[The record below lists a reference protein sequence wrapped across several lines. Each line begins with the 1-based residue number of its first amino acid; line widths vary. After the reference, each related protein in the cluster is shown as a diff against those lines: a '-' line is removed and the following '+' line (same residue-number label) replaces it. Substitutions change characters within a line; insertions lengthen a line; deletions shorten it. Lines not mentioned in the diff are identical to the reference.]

1 MELEEAGMNKHAD
14 SSPIYEKLAKTNNAQ
29 LPSFQMVGTSNT
41 AASIV
46 LLP

>member
-1 MELEEAGMNKHAD
+1 MPAILHYEE
-14 SSPIYEKLAKTNNAQ
+14 LAKTNNAQ